1 MSSHRLFRFPKPAW
15 LNSPNTR
22 TAGVYFAGALFS
34 LGFFFFVDAATF
46 SRSNR
51 NGGEVHIKFV
61 DWIPGMCSALG
72 MLVINS
78 IEKTRLS
85 ADSYSYSGTG
95 VAWKARL
102 VLFLGFALMAG
113 GLAGSVAVLVLK
125 YVVPEYPFPTLYFGI
140 ANVIANGLIMLSSV
154 VLWVSQNM
162 EDDYTYNLALNKVIL
177 PSISPSAIAA
187 LHGDLDKADRT
198 ITKSDRRRVARQ
210 TRSKARL
217 LFEKRKTTDAKV
229 LKADGETKEHGNG
242 LLRNGSPVVTLEEVL
257 LWKGK
262 ANGKTKNASGGSENP
277 DTAGSPQ
284 PSNNSPATKSPAIRA
299 KGKNKPKK
307 NVQVLTTTGPDGLG
321 VKPGKDEHSTT
332 TNLGEESGT
341 TIFERPPEISGA
353 KPFRRVTTKD
363 LHSPAAVRRVASNT
377 AFRRVASER
386 ETVTLPA
393 RSRRLTLKQRRQE
406 ALERRRKL
414 VNRTIPFTSS
424 SLPQSSSIKSLRE
437 TFSVPTKT
445 IREALLAP
453 SSIDKVATKPNQNGL
468 SRYLNA
474 NDEWLDE
481 TTNKSLAKAVYKKNR
496 EKSEAVESETEQKIL
511 KSDIKHINAHDYTI
525 SALDIQRP
533 AVPSLSYGLDR
544 VLFNPGVYHL
554 QDPRSRVYNFDPY
567 LQSIM
572 PVSEFDFTALKEYIT
587 SSQDTSL
594 KEIAQEHGKRYI
606 GSTSSMTGVL
616 AHFHFLLS
624 QWREINTTMMSRG
637 FPDKLTSFTL
647 IQRCPSA
654 IFLRWKDGTYA
665 IDADKEFATSNIL
678 SMLGK
683 AMEKLLTLNT
693 DDFERYRKS
702 NPDQLSQE
710 ERIEPE
716 AFHYSTMGDF
726 LMRSQLDAHDPR
738 LPGTGMFDLKTR
750 AVVAIRMDT
759 QNPEQGSS
767 YEIKERFGEFESFER
782 EYFDMIRSAFL
793 KYSLQVRMGRMDG
806 IFVAFHNTERIFGF
820 QYISLEEMDLTLH
833 GQSDTALGD
842 QEFKLSLELLNQV
855 LDRATE
861 KFPEQSVRIHFE
873 TRDATTPF
881 MYIFA
886 EPVTEDEV
894 NELQSRNQAKIEE
907 FEREL
912 LGLHKDEDITEEDN
926 QWDDIQAKVEEAME
940 KDERGEESSRRI
952 VPSKKA
958 AQWHEAE
965 EYTDASTSTEATEHG
980 TTNAN
985 YKSLTT
991 AATRDVEDDGE
1002 QDEVEEENSSASND
1016 DHTSSNMADVEEH
1029 LEGQEDKSDLL
1040 STIKHVGE
1048 NETANELGSDVEN
1061 PEVFAGRDD
1070 TMELPINLTDSKE
1083 TDENTDEIEQ
1093 GTPNQLVANSAF
1105 PDQSTANLDKSS
1117 DSIHAPDF
1125 DSTAD
1130 TTFLNSLTVERSSSI
1145 PSSHPPVL
1153 AMTLT
1158 IRNKM
1163 DGKYVLR
1170 PENIIATKPPNSS
1183 DTSSPVLVSGRAS
1196 AKSNQ
1201 GWSVEY
1207 TITDV
1212 QDPDRAWTLYQA
1224 CQARR
1229 KKKLEP
1235 EETEQEDK
1243 RTEWYVRRMQ
1253 ELNLKGKKWREE
1265 MEREESGKKAVV
1277 LGMKEED
1284 A

>member
-34 LGFFFFVDAATF
+34 LGFFFFIDAATF

-61 DWIPGMCSALG
+61 DWIPGICSALG

-140 ANVIANGLIMLSSV
+140 ANVIANALIMLRCTIRSRWQRPIRHAST
-154 VLWVSQNM
+154 
-162 EDDYTYNLALNKVIL
+162 DKVIVPAIL
-177 PSISPSAIAA
+177 PLAMATI
-187 LHGDLDKADRT
+187 HGDVDKADRIARESGEIIHKAGNST
-198 ITKSDRRRVARQ
+198 SKLQRRREARKR
-210 TRSKARL
+210 RSQVRL
-217 LFEKRKTTDAKV
+217 SSVKTDTTAAKEPKEYTKIKKDKVIEEIIPWLPRKVPQDKRDSEDLSPKLPKGKNTYFSAWPEASESSGSHESLKPLHSTKPTGVKGKGNSDSKRGQQSATTTVSEESRVDQERDRNSGTANPP
-229 LKADGETKEHGNG
+229 GETK
-242 LLRNGSPVVTLEEVL
+242 TTKLEYPPEVL
-257 LWKGK
+257 
-262 ANGKTKNASGGSENP
+262 
-277 DTAGSPQ
+277 
-284 PSNNSPATKSPAIRA
+284 R
-299 KGKNKPKK
+299 
-307 NVQVLTTTGPDGLG
+307 GL
-321 VKPGKDEHSTT
+321 
-332 TNLGEESGT
+332 
-341 TIFERPPEISGA
+341 
-353 KPFRRVTTKD
+353 PFRRVTSRHAIRKVCSGS
-363 LHSPAAVRRVASNT
+363 LIWKVASKT
-377 AFRRVASER
+377 EVASR
-386 ETVTLPA
+386 PVRP
-393 RSRRLTLKQRRQE
+393 RRATLKQRRQE

-414 VNRTIPFTSS
+414 VIQFIQPTTNDP
-424 SLPQSSSIKSLRE
+424 PQIDSTRKLGEAPS
-437 TFSVPTKT
+437 TFSRT

-453 SSIDKVATKPNQNGL
+453 SPVDKVSTKNKNEERSG
-468 SRYLNA
+468 
-474 NDEWLDE
+474 D
-481 TTNKSLAKAVYKKNR
+481 TTKKSSAKNVYKKNK
-496 EKSEAVESETEQKIL
+496 EKVESVESEIKQKIL
-511 KSDIKHINAHDYTI
+511 KSDIKHINAHDYSI
-525 SALDIQRP
+525 SALDIPQP
-533 AVPSLSYGLDR
+533 AVPRLSYGLDR

-587 SSQDTSL
+587 SSRDTSL
-594 KEIAQEHGKRYI
+594 KGIAEEHGKRYV
-606 GSTSSMTGVL
+606 GSTSSMTGIL

-624 QWREINTTMMSRG
+624 QWREVNTTMMSRG
-637 FPDKLTSFTL
+637 FPDKLKSFTL

-683 AMEKLLTLNT
+683 AMEKLLTLDT
-693 DDFERYRKS
+693 EDFERYRKS

-726 LMRSQLDAHDPR
+726 LMRSQLDAYDPR

-750 AVVAIRMDT
+750 AVVTIRMDT

-767 YEIKERFGEFESFER
+767 YEIKERFGDYESFER

-820 QYISLEEMDLTLH
+820 QYISLDEMDFALH
-833 GQSDTALGD
+833 GQSDTTLGD
-842 QEFKLSLELLNQV
+842 QEFKLSLELLNQI

-861 KFPEQSVRIHFE
+861 KFPKQSVRIHFE

-886 EPVTEDEV
+886 EPVTEDVV

-907 FEREL
+907 FERDL
-912 LGLHKDEDITEEDN
+912 LGLHKDEDNAEEDN
-926 QWDDIQAKVEEAME
+926 QWDEIQAKVEEAME
-940 KDERGEESSRRI
+940 KDERGEERSHRI
-952 VPSKKA
+952 EPSEYPALSHGAEKQAKA
-958 AQWHEAE
+958 PTLIEADGRNVVDGDQNYFTTFATGIVEDDE
-965 EYTDASTSTEATEHG
+965 EQDQI
-980 TTNAN
+980 
-985 YKSLTT
+985 
-991 AATRDVEDDGE
+991 DVEDGSVSDSDQVLNRKENVEDHSEGDHGKLDQPSAIKHASGNGAMQDMGTDLE
-1002 QDEVEEENSSASND
+1002 NGRAHQGNDEVEELSIDSIATQEVDRQSD
-1016 DHTSSNMADVEEH
+1016 D
-1029 LEGQEDKSDLL
+1029 DKY
-1040 STIKHVGE
+1040 
-1048 NETANELGSDVEN
+1048 
-1061 PEVFAGRDD
+1061 
-1070 TMELPINLTDSKE
+1070 
-1083 TDENTDEIEQ
+1083 
-1093 GTPNQLVANSAF
+1093 GTPNQQEAHSAF
-1105 PDQSTANLDKSS
+1105 PGEHTTASTQTSSS
-1117 DSIHAPDF
+1117 DHTENF
-1125 DSTAD
+1125 DSKAD
-1130 TTFLNSLTVERSSSI
+1130 ANFLNTLTDERSSSV
-1145 PSSHPPVL
+1145 PGNHPPVL

-1158 IRNKM
+1158 IRNKV

-1170 PENIIATKPPNSS
+1170 PENIISTKP
-1183 DTSSPVLVSGRAS
+1183 SSPSTTPSSPTASGKPS
-1196 AKSNQ
+1196 AQSNQ
-1201 GWSVEY
+1201 GWSIEY
-1207 TITDV
+1207 TLTDV
-1212 QDPDRAWTLYQA
+1212 QDADRAWALYQA

-1229 KKKLEP
+1229 KKKLDP
-1235 EETEQEDK
+1235 EETEEEDARAQWYIK
-1243 RTEWYVRRMQ
+1243 RMR
-1253 ELNLKGKKWREE
+1253 ELNLKGKKWRENL
-1265 MEREESGKKAVV
+1265 EREELGKKAVV
-1277 LGMKEED
+1277 FGTTEED